1 MTILNWEILIIAR
14 GGDQPLTHSL
24 SLNLFSP
31 TPQLPKSKHGYLST
45 TKKSKHGGVSS
56 SVG

>member
-1 MTILNWEILIIAR
+1 MTILNWDLLIIVR

-31 TPQLPKSKHGYLST
+31 TPHFPNLNMDIYQQ
-45 TKKSKHGGVSS
+45 
-56 SVG
+56 